1 MDTRAP
7 KRPKVLCQTSLLDL
21 LEAKSIEKDSKES
34 VSRGNNTSNCSQ
46 SHKTSNSAPTRCSP
60 EKATSNQVGPEQE
73 EPMMAEC
80 VDDMTDGLEDELTLD
95 SSSQQDELA
104 TEYGSPL
111 HELSYGPP
119 TFPALQPLQESS
131 HHCVTIHGQFPN
143 GAPPRPFP
151 DSFRD
156 VWDSNHVRMP
166 CSKKCLYPVEDA
178 GVEKLS
184 PKWDLIVHC
193 LRRPIRN
200 SVELVDAI
208 LGYNAHQKEKWNFE
222 SLVAFLAKK
231 EDSERFFAVVL
242 PRLVDLA
249 LSLPNIVT
257 HAVPLLKQ
265 QQDYAITLSQKQVAC
280 LLANAFLCTF
290 PYRNSLKRNAE
301 YSNYP
306 SINFNSLFSGPL
318 SGRKEGKL
326 NCIVNYFD
334 RVTAKMPTGTV
345 TFHRQVL
352 QQSPNWE
359 KSTEE
364 LTKLHASAVRM
375 IEDVGVGMLQVDFA
389 NCFMGGGVLGHG
401 CVQEEIRFAICP
413 ELIVSRLFTEALS
426 DKESLV
432 VTGFEQFS
440 SYCGYADT
448 FQYTGDYKD
457 ETIRDDWRRRQT
469 QLVAIDALVLRSN
482 PQKQFSAGLRLREVN
497 KAYCGF
503 LCHTPGP
510 SGAFPA
516 VATGNWGCG
525 AFGGN
530 IELKA
535 MLQLLAAAKAK
546 RDVVYTTFGNRK
558 FARDLC
564 EVHALLK
571 KNSITIAQLWSLVA
585 RYAAQKE
592 RDGLFQFIT
601 SHLRTDVPVDNSSS
615 LSQTL
620 EL

>member
-1 MDTRAP
+1 MADTPTP
-7 KRPKVLCQTSLLDL
+7 KRPRVLRQTSLLDL
-21 LEAKSIEKDSKES
+21 LETKSVEKDFKEP
-34 VSRGNNTSNCSQ
+34 VSQGNNPTSQ
-46 SHKTSNSAPTRCSP
+46 SHETSQSVPTRCSP
-60 EKATSNQVGPEQE
+60 EKGTSSQVVPEQE
-73 EPMMAEC
+73 EPAMAEC
-80 VDDMTDGLEDELTLD
+80 VDDVIDGLEDELTLE
-95 SSSQQDELA
+95 SSPHQEELA
-104 TEYGSPL
+104 TEYGSPM

-119 TFPALQPLQESS
+119 TFPALPPLQESF
-131 HHCVTIHGQFPN
+131 HHCVTVHGQFPN

-166 CSKKCLYPVEDA
+166 CSKKCLYPVADA
-178 GVEKLS
+178 GEEKLS
-184 PKWDLIVHC
+184 SKWDLIVHC

-200 SVELVDAI
+200 PVELVEAI
-208 LGYNAHQKEKWNFE
+208 LGYNARQKGKWNFD
-222 SLVAFLAKK
+222 SLVAFFAHK
-231 EDSERFFAVVL
+231 EDTERFFAVVL

-265 QQDYAITLSQKQVAC
+265 QQDYAITFSQKQVAC
-280 LLANAFLCTF
+280 LLANAFFCTF
-290 PYRNSLKRNAE
+290 PFRNSCKRTAE

-306 SINFNSLFSGPL
+306 SINFNTLFSGPL
-318 SGRKEGKL
+318 SRRKEGKL
-326 NCIVNYFD
+326 KCIVHYFD
-334 RVTAKMPTGTV
+334 RVTSKMPLGTV
-345 TFHRQVL
+345 TYHRQVL
-352 QQSPNWE
+352 QQRPNWDKSEE
-359 KSTEE
+359 K
-364 LTKLHASAVRM
+364 LTKLHATAVRT

-389 NCFMGGGVLGHG
+389 NRFMGGGVLGNG

-426 DKESLV
+426 DKESLI

-440 SYCGYADT
+440 SYSGYADT
-448 FQYTGDYKD
+448 FQCTGDYRD
-457 ETIRDDWRRRQT
+457 ETIRDVWGRRQT
-469 QLVAIDALVLRSN
+469 QLVAIDALVLRN
-482 PQKQFSAGLRLREVN
+482 KPEKQFSAGMRLREVN

-503 LCHTPGP
+503 LCRTPGP

-516 VATGNWGCG
+516 VATGKWGCG

-535 MLQLLAAAKAK
+535 VLQLMAAAKAK

-564 EVHALLK
+564 EVHTMLTKDSA
-571 KNSITIAQLWSLVA
+571 TVAQVWNLVA
-585 RYAAQKE
+585 QYAAQE
-592 RDGLFQFIT
+592 EQDGLFHFIL
-601 SHLRTDVPVDNSSS
+601 SQLSKDVPHDNS